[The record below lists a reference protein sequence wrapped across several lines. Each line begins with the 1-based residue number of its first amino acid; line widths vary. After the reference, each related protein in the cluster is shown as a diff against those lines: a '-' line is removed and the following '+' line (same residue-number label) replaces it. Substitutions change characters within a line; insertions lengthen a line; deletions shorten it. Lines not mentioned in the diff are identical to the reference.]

1 MILKIANLISM
12 FVAGFLFASQDLS
25 FFVIPWLYLGSFAA
39 CLVLALLFLCAV
51 SLPVNIR
58 KPQHED
64 SPFYRSVMYLYIEL
78 AMQLAGVKMEVSG
91 LEHTP
96 RSGRFLLVC
105 NHQSEADP
113 GILHHYFRASQL
125 AFISKQEAA
134 TMPFV
139 GKFMHKTLCQM
150 VNRENDREALKT
162 IIKCIQ
168 IVREDKASIGV
179 FPEGGILVKDKLS
192 HFRSG
197 VFKIAQKA
205 NVPIVVCT
213 LKGTSD
219 LLPHLKKLKV
229 TKVRLH
235 LVGVIPTWETEG
247 KTTVEIADRVYGMML
262 EDLGEEYKTDA
273 EALPS
278 AETEV
283 TT

>member
-1 MILKIANLISM
+1 MLLGFFTGASL
-12 FVAGFLFASQDLS
+12 FLAGFLWTRLDLS
-25 FFVIPWLYLGSFAA
+25 FLAIPLIFAGSW
-39 CLVLALLFLCAV
+39 LALFLAAVLFLCVVCAFV
-51 SLPVNIR
+51 DIR

-64 SPFYRSVMYLYIEL
+64 SPFYRKVMYVYIEML
-78 AMQLAGVKMEVSG
+78 IQLVGLKVEVAG
-91 LEHTP
+91 LEQTP
-96 RSGRFLLVC
+96 KSSRFLLVC

-113 GILHHYFRASQL
+113 GILHHYFRTSQL
-125 AFISKQEAA
+125 AFISKKENA

-150 VNRENDREALKT
+150 VNRENDRDALKS
-162 IIKCIQ
+162 IIKSIQ
-168 IVREDKASIGV
+168 LVKEDNVSMGV

-219 LLPHLKKLKV
+219 VLPNLKRLRG

-235 LVGVIPTWETEG
+235 LVGVIPTWELEG
-247 KTTVEIADRVYGMML
+247 KTTVEIADRVYHMML
-262 EDLGEEYKTDA
+262 DDLGEEYR
-273 EALPS
+273 L
-278 AETEV
+278 
-283 TT
+283 